1 MGATLTNYSAEELK
15 EIGLHRIGENV
26 RIDRT
31 CRLYGAANIAIGSNV
46 RIDAYCVLSAGPAGI
61 SIGSFV
67 HISTGTILLGSG
79 GVTLEDFVGLSARV
93 CVFSSNDDY
102 SGEALTGPMVP
113 SEFRNVL
120 SDRVI
125 FRRHAIIGAGSVLL
139 PGIEIGVG
147 AAVGA
152 LTLVKKS
159 VPEFTIAAGNPMR
172 MIGKRSRQILHHEE
186 KLRQL
191 ATQKD
196 V

>member
-1 MGATLTNYSAEELK
+1 MGATLATYSAEELK
-15 EIGLHRIGENV
+15 EIGLHRIGDNV
-26 RIDRT
+26 RIDKT
-31 CRLYGAANIAIGSNV
+31 CRLYGAANIIIGSNV
-46 RIDAYCVLSAGPAGI
+46 RIDAYSVLSASPAGI

-67 HISTGTILLGSG
+67 HIGTGVTLLGSG

-102 SGEALTGPMVP
+102 SGETLTGPTVP
-113 SEFRNVL
+113 NEYRNVF
-120 SDRVI
+120 SARVV

-139 PGIEIGVG
+139 PGVEIGIG

-172 MIGKRSRQILHHEE
+172 IIGKRQRHMLRQEE
-186 KLRQL
+186 KLCQGPIL
-191 ATQKD
+191 
-196 V
+196 